1 MCAEENGR
9 ESSARTSHPACFLHV
24 PKCAGTA
31 MTYALE
37 AALPPG
43 SLAPWRFDRD
53 QFAPEDLDILPEET
67 RALVL
72 ESPEDQRALLGY
84 RAVAGHF
91 SLNTLLSVAPPSAV
105 CAVLREPRARLLS
118 VYAFWRTL
126 STNDG
131 HPSPAFR
138 VAANARRPLAEFL
151 ADCNLVS
158 SMDNQ
163 VCRIILGE
171 DPRLP
176 MSAFAAKSDMEGIA
190 ADAIQRLEEFGFVG
204 ILELG
209 VSSWQGV
216 GEHFGV
222 SLRRQVLNVTGE
234 LGSAVSSHDAGEV
247 LTEGALDLLDERTA
261 ADAMVYDY
269 ALERAGVAS
278 LERTRLK
285 GRALASQLVR
295 LGDLCGRSAV
305 KVAQYDMLQKL
316 GQELRRTDEQL
327 ASVRGSLGAIE
338 GSTSWRATAPLRSA
352 KRWIRGSRS
361 NRTVAR

>member
-1 MCAEENGR
+1 MGVIRWSTRVAPRAFC
-9 ESSARTSHPACFLHV
+9 TF

-31 MTYALE
+31 MTFALE
-37 AALPPG
+37 AALPSG
-43 SLAPWRFDRD
+43 SLAPWRFDRA
-53 QFAPEDLDILPEET
+53 QFAPEDLDALPGET
-67 RALVL
+67 RGLVL
-72 ESPEDQRALLGY
+72 ESPEDQRALPGY

-118 VYAFWRTL
+118 VYAFWRSL
-126 STNDG
+126 NANDG

-151 ADCNLVS
+151 ADCGLVS

-163 VCRIILGE
+163 VCRIILGD

-176 MSAFAAKSDMEGIA
+176 MSAFGAKSDMEGIA
-190 ADAIQRLEEFGFVG
+190 ADAIQRLKEFGFVG

-209 VSSWQGV
+209 PSAWRGV

-222 SLRRQVLNVTGE
+222 TLRRQVLNVTGE
-234 LGSAVSSHDAGEV
+234 LGSAVSSGDTGEV
-247 LTEGALDLLDERTA
+247 LTDGALDLLEERTA

-278 LERTRLK
+278 REECRRLK
-285 GRALASQLVR
+285 GRSLAAQLVR

-305 KVAQYDMLQKL
+305 KVTQYDMLQKL
-316 GQELRRTDEQL
+316 DEELRRRDEEL
-327 ASVRGSLGAIE
+327 ATVWRGLEAVRGSA
-338 GSTSWRATAPLRSA
+338 SWRVTAPMRSA
-352 KRWIRGSRS
+352 KRWARGSRS
-361 NRTVAR
+361 NRAAER

>member
-1 MCAEENGR
+1 
-9 ESSARTSHPACFLHV
+9 
-24 PKCAGTA
+24 
-31 MTYALE
+31 
-37 AALPPG
+37 
-43 SLAPWRFDRD
+43 
-53 QFAPEDLDILPEET
+53 
-67 RALVL
+67 
-72 ESPEDQRALLGY
+72 
-84 RAVAGHF
+84 
-91 SLNTLLSVAPPSAV
+91 
-105 CAVLREPRARLLS
+105 
-118 VYAFWRTL
+118 
-126 STNDG
+126 
-131 HPSPAFR
+131 
-138 VAANARRPLAEFL
+138 
-151 ADCNLVS
+151 
-158 SMDNQ
+158 
-163 VCRIILGE
+163 
-171 DPRLP
+171 

-247 LTEGALDLLDERTA
+247 LTDGALDLLEERTA

-278 LERTRLK
+278 REERTRLK

-316 GQELRRTDEQL
+316 GEELRRTDEQL
-327 ASVRGSLGAIE
+327 ASVRGSLEALQ
-338 GSTSWRATAPLRSA
+338 GSASWRVTAPLRSA